1 METKTYTYTWEAN
14 NGNKHE
20 IPFTVTSESKIYA
33 IVRGVSRSGMSRR
46 LSFFMVDDGALIN
59 ITQVIAQ
66 CLGYTLNER
75 EWSFRVSGC
84 GMDMIFD
91 TLYRFAKKIG
101 FKEMPSWVNNYG
113 RI

>member
-1 METKTYTYTWEAN
+1 METKTYTYTWESN
-14 NGNKHE
+14 NDIKHGT
-20 IPFTVTSESKIYA
+20 PFTFTSDSKIYT
-33 IVRGVSRSGMSRR
+33 IVRGVAKSGMSRR
-46 LSFFMVDDGALIN
+46 LSFFMVEDGALIN

-101 FKEMPSWVNNYG
+101 FKETPSWVNAYG